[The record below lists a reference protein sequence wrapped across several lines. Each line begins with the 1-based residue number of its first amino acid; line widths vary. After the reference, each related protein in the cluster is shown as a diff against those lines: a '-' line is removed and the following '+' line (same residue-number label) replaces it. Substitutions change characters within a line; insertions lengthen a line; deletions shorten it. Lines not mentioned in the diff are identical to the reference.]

1 MTEQLDLLPT
11 TTSHVTPT
19 LLMLEPC
26 EGAGPG
32 PRPGLR
38 PGPEPEETAP
48 EGEMG
53 RPTCE
58 EDEQDPAQTKSDV
71 MDRMYG
77 YDGLEEDEDEA
88 VSFSFC

>member
-26 EGAGPG
+26 EEAG
-32 PRPGLR
+32 PGLR
-38 PGPEPEETAP
+38 PGPEPEEAAP
-48 EGEMG
+48 EGKTG
-53 RPTCE
+53 RPSWE
-58 EDEQDPAQTKSDV
+58 EDEQDSAQMKSDV
-71 MDRMYG
+71 IDRMCG